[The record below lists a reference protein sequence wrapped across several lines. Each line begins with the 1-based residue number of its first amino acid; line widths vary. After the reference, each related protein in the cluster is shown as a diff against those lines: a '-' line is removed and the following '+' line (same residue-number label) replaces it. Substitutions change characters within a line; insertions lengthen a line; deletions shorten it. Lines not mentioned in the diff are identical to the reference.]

1 MATLVGIDLGAHTV
15 KVAVMEGRLGKVQL
29 KDYRVRALP
38 RGDDDP
44 RQAAIA
50 ALSGLL
56 SELGLEDTVTYAI
69 GVPGQGVS
77 VRSVNLPFS
86 AADRIEKTLAFELE
100 GYVPFDLEDFVL
112 DHRIHP
118 QGEGSRV
125 LCALAPKEGVRGL
138 LEGLAAAGVDPKH
151 VVLDA
156 DVLGTY
162 ADRDGGVQAIVDI
175 GHARTLVAVTR
186 GSEHLTVRTLSTGGA
201 QLTQA
206 LAAELDIDWRDA
218 EGAKHAARLGAA
230 PVAVVEDDEEWDAQ
244 TQPGMLVQK
253 GTGQVDAILKAALQP
268 LFAQLRATLIAAEDE
283 LGSGIDEVL
292 ITGGTASLEGLA
304 QLLAEDLG
312 VPVRRVDV
320 SPEADD
326 LGDPGRFALAHA
338 LALRAA
344 GMTGGQEL
352 QFRHGEFAYKG
363 DIAVLRTAL
372 GFGLVAALMFCVVG
386 TALFGVRFVQ
396 YQAEIGQVE
405 DEIAASLLEAFP
417 EVSEDKANDPTMA
430 RAIMLEKTTEV
441 VEKVDAL
448 GATVGGEPPT
458 LVTLKE
464 ISEALPKADEA
475 KVDVKELTISNTG
488 VSMKAETTGYEAAAS
503 IEAGLRDN
511 ERFKAAKKADEKKL
525 GDGISFSLS
534 IPFEDDTEV
543 DG

>member
-29 KDYRVRALP
+29 KDYRVRALAHGEEEP
-38 RGDDDP
+38 GE
-44 RQAAIA
+44 AAIA

-56 SELGLEDTVTYAI
+56 GELGLEDTVTYAI
-69 GVPGQGVS
+69 GAPGQNVS
-77 VRSVNLPFS
+77 VRSVSLPFA
-86 AADRIEKTLAFELE
+86 AADRIQKTLAFELE
-100 GYVPFDLEDFVL
+100 GYVPFDLDDFVL

-118 QGEGSRV
+118 NERGARV
-125 LCALAPKEGVRGL
+125 LCGLAPKDGIRAL
-138 LEGLAAAGVDPKH
+138 LGRLAAVGVDPKH

-156 DVLGTY
+156 DVLGTF

-175 GHARTLVAVTR
+175 GHDRTLVAITR
-186 GSEHLTVRTLSTGGA
+186 GNEHLTVRTLSVGGRA
-201 QLTQA
+201 LTQA
-206 LAAELDIDWRDA
+206 LVDELDLEWRDA
-218 EGAKHAARLGAA
+218 EGAKHAASLGSA
-230 PVAVVEDDEEWDAQ
+230 PLAVAEWEEDEQ
-244 TQPGMLVQK
+244 TQPGMLRQK
-253 GTGQVDAILKAALQP
+253 DAAGVDTVLKAALGP
-268 LFAQLRATLIAAEDE
+268 LFAQLRSTLIAAEDE
-283 LGSGIDEVL
+283 LGHGIDEVL
-292 ITGGTASLEGLA
+292 LTGGTASLEGLSG
-304 QLLAEDLG
+304 LLADNLG

-326 LGDPGRFALAHA
+326 LGDAGRFALAHA

-344 GMTGGQEL
+344 GMTGGQEI

-363 DIAVLRTAL
+363 DIAMLRTAL

-386 TALFGVRFVQ
+386 TGLFALRTVQ
-396 YQAEIGQVE
+396 YQSEIGAVE
-405 DEIAASLLEAFP
+405 EQIAASLLETFP
-417 EVSEDKANDPTMA
+417 DVSEDKANDPTMA

-511 ERFKAAKKADEKKL
+511 TRFKSAKKADEKKL

-534 IPFEDDTEV
+534 IPFEEEEAEEV